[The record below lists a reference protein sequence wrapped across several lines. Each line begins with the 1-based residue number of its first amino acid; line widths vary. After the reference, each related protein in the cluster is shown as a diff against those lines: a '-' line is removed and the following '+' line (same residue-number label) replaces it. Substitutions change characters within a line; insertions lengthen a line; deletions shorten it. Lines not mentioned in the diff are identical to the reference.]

1 MPASRTAVRPAP
13 ETDVDDTTT
22 TNETTTENG
31 TIEPIT
37 SDAVA
42 QIDLGGTEVPVV
54 DGEPTATPAVDGGAE
69 AVAPVV
75 TDEDA
80 APPKK
85 KPAKPRASRAKAK
98 EPVAQA
104 ATDEAVAEQPLTAPD
119 TGETVL
125 ETADVPAHETD
136 LTATTANTSTVAA
149 DQPIVPDSDTAS
161 TDADADASDEPATPS
176 RATTNGTVA
185 ETASAEPTADEVE
198 NEPAAEAA
206 HVVAGPRGSTDTTG
220 DAHARRSDDDS
231 DEPSVTFEDLGL
243 TGALLTSLREV
254 GYEAPSPIQVATIPD
269 LLAGRDVI
277 AQAQTGSGKTAA
289 FGLPIIEQIDPSDRH
304 VQALILCPT
313 RELAIQVAEALHK
326 YGKHKEVQTLPIYG
340 GQAYERQLR
349 GLQRGV
355 QIVVGTPGRVM
366 DHMRRGSLSLEYTRY
381 FVLDEA
387 DEMLDMGFIDDV
399 DWILSQ
405 IPGARQMSL
414 FSATMP
420 PRIADLARTH
430 MKDPA
435 RITVRGKEVTVSTIT
450 QSAYEVPRS
459 RKVDVLNR
467 ILDAEEPQS
476 AMIFCRT
483 KNGVD
488 ELGEALLARGY
499 AVETLHGDLSQAQRD
514 RVMRRFRA
522 GQAEIL
528 IATDVAARGL
538 DIPDVSHVI
547 NFDIPESTEAYVH
560 RVGRTGRA
568 GKAGEAITLVSPRE
582 LRWLRQIERATKGK
596 IDLRKLPTL
605 TDVADRRREAM
616 KTIITDTLR
625 DESNYEPYLEVVE
638 QLAEDQDMS
647 AIAAAVLKLYADETG
662 RGSIVDQA
670 EDDLATFGT
679 APRGARGE
687 QGMTRLFLN
696 IGRAQG
702 IRPQDI
708 VGAIANEANIPGRSI
723 GAIDILD
730 ASTFVDVP
738 TASVE
743 AVLQAMSTIRMKG
756 RPVTAEVSNEPPRT
770 GERGGERG
778 GDFGGRPDRGG
789 GRPFGGDR
797 GPRQFR
803 GGGDRGGP
811 GGRGPGGDRGGFG
824 PRPDR
829 GPRDGQFGFGDRDD
843 RGPRRDDA
851 PRRFDRDERGP
862 RRDDG
867 PRDDRPFRRDEREFD
882 RSAGPRRNDGPGGP
896 RRFDS
901 DDRGNR
907 SFDRGPRREPQGQ
920 QPYRPFQRD
929 DSGAGG
935 A

>member
-1 MPASRTAVRPAP
+1 MPASRTADQPARTTEVEESAVIDDPAVDEPNSSGALDAPELDAP
-13 ETDVDDTTT
+13 ET
-22 TNETTTENG
+22 EASE
-31 TIEPIT
+31 
-37 SDAVA
+37 AVA
-42 QIDLGGTEVPVV
+42 APVVPVV
-54 DGEPTATPAVDGGAE
+54 EKKRKKTTASTGPANGKSGAELSGNKVGLDTLASDAASDGETA
-69 AVAPVV
+69 
-75 TDEDA
+75 
-80 APPKK
+80 PKK
-85 KPAKPRASRAKAK
+85 KPAKPRASRAKTPK
-98 EPVAQA
+98 PVEATPATSAQA
-104 ATDEAVAEQPLTAPD
+104 DPTTSEPASGTIDAAAPPASVPVDERPDPDSPEAPRSDAPPSTEAAPASAPSGVATANDTAQ
-119 TGETVL
+119 
-125 ETADVPAHETD
+125 
-136 LTATTANTSTVAA
+136 TANTVAA
-149 DQPIVPDSDTAS
+149 NGVVSHAKAS
-161 TDADADASDEPATPS
+161 PATL
-176 RATTNGTVA
+176 AT
-185 ETASAEPTADEVE
+185 
-198 NEPAAEAA
+198 PAAETSPAA
-206 HVVAGPRGSTDTTG
+206 GTSQSGTVSDAPDNARAKPDTDE
-220 DAHARRSDDDS
+220 S
-231 DEPSVTFEDLGL
+231 DEPSLTFESLGL
-243 TGALLTSLREV
+243 TGSLLTSLREV
-254 GYEAPSPIQVATIPD
+254 GYEVPSPIQVATIPD

-289 FGLPIIEQIDPSDRH
+289 FGLPIIESIDPRDRS

-313 RELAIQVAEALHK
+313 RELAIQVAEAVHR
-326 YGKHKEVQTLPIYG
+326 YGKHKQVQTLPIYG

-366 DHMRRGSLSLEYTRY
+366 DHMRRGSLSLESTRY

-399 DWILSQ
+399 DWILGQ
-405 IPGARQMSL
+405 IPGERQMSL

-420 PRIADLARTH
+420 PRIADLARRH

-435 RITVRGKEVTVSTIT
+435 RISVRGKEVTVSTIT

-467 ILDAEEPQS
+467 ILDAEGPQS
-476 AMIFCRT
+476 AMVFCRT

-522 GQAEIL
+522 GTAEIL

-568 GKAGEAITLVSPRE
+568 GKGGEAITLVSPRE

-605 TDVADRRREAM
+605 ADVADRRREAM
-616 KTIITDTLR
+616 KTLISDTVR
-625 DESNYEPYLEVVE
+625 DEANYEPYLEVVE
-638 QLAEDQDMS
+638 QLSEDNDMS

-662 RGSIVDQA
+662 RGAIVDQSH
-670 EDDLATFGT
+670 DDLASFGT
-679 APRGARGE
+679 AQRGHGE

-738 TASVE
+738 TATVE
-743 AVLQAMSTIRMKG
+743 AVLQAMNTIRMKG
-756 RPVTAEVSNEPPRT
+756 RPVSAEVSNEAPRSN
-770 GERGGERG
+770 
-778 GDFGGRPDRGG
+778 DFGGRGDRGG
-789 GRPFGGDR
+789 RGFGGDR
-797 GPRQFR
+797 GPRQPR
-803 GGGDRGGP
+803 GGYGG
-811 GGRGPGGDRGGFG
+811 G
-824 PRPDR
+824 R
-829 GPRDGQFGFGDRDD
+829 GPRDGRSGFDRDD
-843 RGPRRDDA
+843 RGPRRFDRDDRG
-851 PRRFDRDERGP
+851 PRRFDRD
-862 RRDDG
+862 
-867 PRDDRPFRRDEREFD
+867 
-882 RSAGPRRNDGPGGP
+882 
-896 RRFDS
+896 
-901 DDRGNR
+901 
-907 SFDRGPRREPQGQ
+907 DRGPRSFDQGPRRGPQGQ

-929 DSGAGG
+929 GSGAGG
-935 A
+935 S